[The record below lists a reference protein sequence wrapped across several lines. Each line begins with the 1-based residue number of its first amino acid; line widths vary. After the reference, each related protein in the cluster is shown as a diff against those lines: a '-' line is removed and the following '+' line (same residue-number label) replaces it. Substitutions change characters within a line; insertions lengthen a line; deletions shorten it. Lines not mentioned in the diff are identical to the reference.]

1 MPGVICPLRLVAFQ
15 SQPSPY
21 FSVISN
27 NKGSTLARPR
37 HDLVC
42 IALSCDYPRYMV
54 GFQMCQHF
62 HTTWHCVP
70 NIFSLTATS
79 LVCSAVIGLS
89 SKLPVLFPRLEVKWE
104 RLCCGKG
111 REEPCREPPSLKSL
125 ARLPCSRGLGPS
137 WAVSA
142 PTSSFSSRRS
152 HLTVVKADI

>member
-15 SQPSPY
+15 SQPSTY

-27 NKGSTLARPR
+27 NKGATLAGPR

-42 IALSCDYPRYMV
+42 TALSCDYPRYTV

-62 HTTWHCVP
+62 HNTWHCVP
-70 NIFSLTATS
+70 NVFSLTATS
-79 LVCSAVIGLS
+79 LVVQQSLGWAGNS
-89 SKLPVLFPRLEVKWE
+89 VLFPRLGVKWE

-125 ARLPCSRGLGPS
+125 ARLPCSRGPGPS

-142 PTSSFSSRRS
+142 STSSFSSRRS
-152 HLTVVKADI
+152 H